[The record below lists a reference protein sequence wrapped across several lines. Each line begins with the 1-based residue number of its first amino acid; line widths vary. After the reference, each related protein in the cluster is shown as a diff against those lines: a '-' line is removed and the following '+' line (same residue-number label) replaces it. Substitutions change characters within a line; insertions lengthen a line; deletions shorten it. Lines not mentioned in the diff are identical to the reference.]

1 MKLVWETWPQWLTDA
16 VVNAYKSGKHPAE
29 IGAVIGRREAV
40 IRGKLIR
47 EGVYVSAAMK
57 RKVTI
62 AEQAEGF

>member
-16 VVNAYKSGKHPAE
+16 VVSAYRSGKHPAE

-47 EGVYVSAAMK
+47 EGVYISAAMK
-57 RKVTI
+57 RKVEI
-62 AEQAEGF
+62 AEMAEGF

>member
-1 MKLVWETWPQWLTDA
+1 MKLVWETWPQWLIDA

-47 EGVYVSAAMK
+47 EGVYMSAAMK
-57 RKVTI
+57 RRVEI
-62 AEQAEGF
+62 AEMAEGF